1 VKAAEH
7 LGKKKWEYMT
17 DKINVPESKYTNK
30 NIRDLYR
37 GIKEFK
43 EGTNLE

>member
-1 VKAAEH
+1 
-7 LGKKKWEYMT
+7 
-17 DKINVPESKYTNK
+17 VPESKYTNK

-43 EGTNLE
+43 EGTNLEWILYRMEW